1 MRKGTV
7 FGLLLSV
14 LCLIGLGFLTAYLT
28 IEYKDDAFSTEA
40 SQVEKDADAVLVLLQ
55 QAATTEAPK
64 KESTKESKKDSK
76 KESANETLPD
86 SKKEKTEEKA
96 ETEAKTDT
104 KKETKKETPKETK
117 SDSKSSAPSV
127 IWVGDSRTVGM
138 GHATNDSDVYIG
150 KDGEGYEW
158 FNEKGRKTLKK
169 AMTENPNTP
178 VVFNLGVNDCDN
190 IDNYLELYKKIVDKY
205 PDTHFYFMAVNPIEP
220 TLCEN
225 VTNEEISAFN
235 ARIKEAFPDQFIDSF
250 TFIQVSEIVTND
262 GIHYSDEDYQRI
274 HDFVSTNVKSKE
286 SVA

>member
-1 MRKGTV
+1 MKKGTV

-55 QAATTEAPK
+55 QAATEAPK
-64 KESTKESKKDSK
+64 KDIKKEKTEETKPETKEETKEETKKDSESKKDSK
-76 KESANETLPD
+76 S
-86 SKKEKTEEKA
+86 
-96 ETEAKTDT
+96 EAKT
-104 KKETKKETPKETK
+104 
-117 SDSKSSAPSV
+117 SSAPTV

-138 GHATNDSDVYIG
+138 GQATNDSDVYIG

-178 VVFNLGVNDCDN
+178 VVFNLGVNDCSN

-235 ARIKEAFPDQFIDSF
+235 ARIKEAFPDQFIDTF
-250 TFIQVSEIVTND
+250 TFIQVSEIITND